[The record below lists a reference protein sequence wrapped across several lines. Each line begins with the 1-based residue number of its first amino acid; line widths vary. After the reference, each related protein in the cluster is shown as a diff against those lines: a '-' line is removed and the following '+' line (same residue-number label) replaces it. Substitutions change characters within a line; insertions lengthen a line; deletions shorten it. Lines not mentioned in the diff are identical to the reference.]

1 MRYFIFILALLL
13 AAPVFSVAQPLE
25 RDGAPFIGAQVFIE
39 PGQTDAQVDGWFRT
53 LRDNGMGVC
62 RIRMFESYMADGRD
76 GCFSMSR
83 GRAVFRILRAAGW
96 EQCLQRRRGDV
107 SDSE

>member
-39 PGQTDAQVDGWFRT
+39 PGQTDAQVTDGSGPSGTMAWAYAASACSNHIW
-53 LRDNGMGVC
+53 LMAGMGA
-62 RIRMFESYMADGRD
+62 S
-76 GCFSMSR
+76 
-83 GRAVFRILRAAGW
+83 
-96 EQCLQRRRGDV
+96 Q
-107 SDSE
+107 